1 MTRHAI
7 LASVCLIAAAYLFA
21 SQKLEIDVQ
30 VRPNLALAEASG
42 DVFWAESEGAAR
54 SGRPDSFA
62 DLAQQFSPAVV
73 NVQTE
78 RLAGSR
84 SGSPEDLFEE
94 FFGRKRP
101 REKKRRFRAESSG
114 SGFVISEDGYIV
126 TNNHVVDGAEK
137 IVVAFEDGKELTA
150 EIVGLDPKTDLALL
164 KVSGAGKLPAAPL
177 GNSDK
182 LRVGDWVMAIGNPF
196 GLEHSVTVGILS
208 ARGRNINAGP
218 YDDFLQTD
226 ASINPGNSGGP
237 LIDMGGRVIGIN
249 TAINAAGQGIGFAIP
264 INMVKELLPQ
274 LRVSGSVT
282 RGWLGVQIQRVT
294 PALAESFSLDEPE
307 GALISQVFEDSP
319 AEKAKLERGDV
330 IIEFNGTKIENYD
343 DLPRRVAS
351 TPPGTKANVVVM
363 RAGKRKQLTTV
374 LEKMEAGE
382 EITLTSHQS
391 HNSNWGFEASDLTP
405 EGAQQLGLPAGTRGV
420 VIEDVDPEGPAAR
433 TGLRRGDIVLEAN
446 QAEVK
451 DIEDLETAKAAACTC
466 LTAVTSAAKA
476 RAEAKG
482 EEFDDSGIG
491 DTCTC
496 LAGWTPGQNP
506 LDCLDQGGGGL
517 SELADITGK
526 LKSAFRCGREI
537 GDCVCWLIPEVCHLP
552 SFSFGGQGENRPP
565 PPPGGGGGGGFT
577 VIPPGRSTGDYSVS
591 FPSISF
597 PIDCDSYPSGA
608 Q

>member
-451 DIEDLETAKAAACTC
+451 DIEDLETAIGKNEERVV
-466 LTAVTSAAKA
+466 LLV
-476 RAEAKG
+476 RRG
-482 EEFDDSGIG
+482 ES
-491 DTCTC
+491 TLY
-496 LAGWTPGQNP
+496 LAI
-506 LDCLDQGGGGL
+506 
-517 SELADITGK
+517 E
-526 LKSAFRCGREI
+526 RE
-537 GDCVCWLIPEVCHLP
+537 
-552 SFSFGGQGENRPP
+552 
-565 PPPGGGGGGGFT
+565 
-577 VIPPGRSTGDYSVS
+577 
-591 FPSISF
+591 
-597 PIDCDSYPSGA
+597 
-608 Q
+608 